1 MTKFIRM
8 RAQGRPNASR
18 YTHLS
23 ACVSEEDGCFT
34 VQVRLYDEAKP
45 DKGVWGE
52 EIAESIEA
60 ASAMLDELAGAYA
73 IPQARINIRLRMDN
87 AREGTR
93 H

>member
-1 MTKFIRM
+1 MKYTRV
-8 RAQGRPNASR
+8 RAQRRSGASR

-45 DKGVWGE
+45 EKGVWGE
-52 EIAESIEA
+52 ETAESIEA
-60 ASAMLDELAGAYA
+60 ASAMLGELAETYS
-73 IPQARINIRLRMDN
+73 IPQARINIRVRMANLRD
-87 AREGTR
+87 GTR

>member
-1 MTKFIRM
+1 MKYIRM
-8 RAQGRPNASR
+8 RPQPRANAPG

-45 DKGVWGE
+45 EKGVWGE

-60 ASAMLDELAGAYA
+60 ASAMLHDLAGAYS
-73 IPQARINIRLRMDN
+73 IPQARINIRVRMDN

>member
-1 MTKFIRM
+1 MVKYTRM
-8 RAQGRPNASR
+8 PAQRRPSASR

-23 ACVSEEDGCFT
+23 ACLSEEDGCFA

-45 DKGVWGE
+45 EKGVWGE

-60 ASAMLDELAGAYA
+60 ASAMLDELAAAYS
-73 IPQARINIRLRMDN
+73 IPQARIKIRVRMEN

>member
-1 MTKFIRM
+1 MKYTRM
-8 RAQGRPNASR
+8 RAQHRPGASR
-18 YTHLS
+18 FTHLS
-23 ACVSEEDGCFT
+23 ASVSEEDGRFT

-52 EIAESIEA
+52 ESAESSEA
-60 ASAMLDELAGAYA
+60 ASAMLGELAAA
-73 IPQARINIRLRMDN
+73 SSIPQARIKIRVQMAN